1 MDKNLKDRNTP
12 FDNMDDD
19 DIRVLGT
26 STPSGGMERI
36 TTDERRKR
44 RRRRL
49 MYLAAGA
56 AVLIA
61 VIAAAVYAGMRSA
74 GSHDAPSTTP
84 TAAPTATAPKKNGG
98 KAYVSVSD
106 TIINEIPLRI
116 FTPHNA
122 VPELRMGRVDVDT
135 TQYVLGA
142 MAADIGRDKDEW
154 KVVSGFIY
162 KGQLISHSISR
173 WGYCAIIDGKATI
186 GRELHTPLFEQCI
199 DEKGD
204 FFRHDA
210 LVDKSRNVSATRKG
224 RAVRR
229 ALAMTGGGLCIV
241 ETETIV
247 RLHDFAEALRG
258 LDVTE
263 AIGLMGTGSAVRWA
277 IDKMGRRYVTGD
289 TEASLPAC
297 VNYIVWRTDGQ

>member
-26 STPSGGMERI
+26 STLSGGMEHI
-36 TTDERRKR
+36 TTDEHRKR

-61 VIAAAVYAGMRSA
+61 VIAAAVYAGMRAA
-74 GSHDAPSTTP
+74 GNHNAPSTTP
-84 TAAPTATAPKKNGG
+84 TAAPTATSPRKNGG

-229 ALAMTGGGLCIV
+229 ALAMTDGGLCIV

-263 AIGLMGTGSAVRWA
+263 AIGLMGTGSAVRWG